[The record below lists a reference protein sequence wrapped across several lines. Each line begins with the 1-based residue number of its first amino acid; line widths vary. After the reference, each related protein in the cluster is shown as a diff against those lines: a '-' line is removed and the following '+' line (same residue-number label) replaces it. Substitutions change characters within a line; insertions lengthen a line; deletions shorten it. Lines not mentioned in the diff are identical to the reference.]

1 MEIAEDHREA
11 EQGGDHGPDVGAGA
25 VLDEPAVLPD
35 ARGRGGGGGAGGGG
49 AAPAARR
56 GRERAGGQEPVDV
69 QRQRQ
74 GPPLQWR
81 RLKNARRSRVK
92 KFIHMLM

>member
-1 MEIAEDHREA
+1 MGIAEDHREA

-35 ARGRGGGGGAGGGG
+35 ARGRGGGGAGGGGG

-56 GRERAGGQEPVDV
+56 GRERAGGEEPVDV
-69 QRQRQ
+69 QRQW
-74 GPPLQWR
+74 PPLQWR
-81 RLKNARRSRVK
+81 GLRMQGAAGRGNS
-92 KFIHMLM
+92 FTC